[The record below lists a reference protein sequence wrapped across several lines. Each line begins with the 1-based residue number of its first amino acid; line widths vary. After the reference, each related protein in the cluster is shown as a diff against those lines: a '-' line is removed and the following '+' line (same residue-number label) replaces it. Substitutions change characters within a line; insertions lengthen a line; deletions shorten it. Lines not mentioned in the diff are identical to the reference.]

1 MGWGTFCHLCFNY
14 FELLESFHSELEGS
28 DGKHLKVLFSLE
40 IGAFTFYQ
48 IRHDFTT
55 PGVAMMP
62 RVHGLGISA
71 KSNQGSLGR
80 QVATGSA
87 AGVNVA
93 QICTH
98 RFIDYKQILQKS
110 SLANETPQKAA
121 FQGQFC
127 EILPTPL
134 VWIFLSLPIPTLTC
148 ESREVLFLRLSYL
161 TCQAH
166 DYSYWVPSTGDIP
179 SCRCW

>member
-48 IRHDFTT
+48 IRHDFAT

-121 FQGQFC
+121 FQGQFG
-127 EILPTPL
+127 EILPTPFG
-134 VWIFLSLPIPTLTC
+134 VNFPENSLFRHWHVSHVRFYFCGCPT
-148 ESREVLFLRLSYL
+148 SRAR
-161 TCQAH
+161 H
-166 DYSYWVPSTGDIP
+166 MYSYPSTGDIP

>member
-28 DGKHLKVLFSLE
+28 DGKHLEVAFSLE

-121 FQGQFC
+121 IQGQFG
-127 EILPTPL
+127 EFLPTPFG
-134 VWIFLSLPIPTLTC
+134 VTC

-166 DYSYWVPSTGDIP
+166 V
-179 SCRCW
+179 